1 MKKIAALVLCLAL
14 MGSLFAGCQQKPK
27 EIPPYFPHSNSVR
40 LDIGEQDIIDQN
52 LGEGDEDSPGW
63 YRVPQ
68 PVSVDGVSF
77 DLTYMLRREDTI
89 SGYYMNTDNELDVPA
104 AYKQLVKHF
113 NDLYGKGE
121 KVETTSDWQT
131 DFTGTKWV
139 FPIDTGEE
147 YRLTLEYYHSTYDDK
162 GNAPYHLAVLTSRS
176 DIL

>member
-27 EIPPYFPHSNSVR
+27 EAPPYFPHSNSVR

-52 LGEGDEDSPGW
+52 LGESDEKLSGW

-68 PVSVDGVSF
+68 PVSIDGVAF
-77 DLTYMLRREDTI
+77 NLTYMLMSGDTI
-89 SGYYMNTDNELDVPA
+89 AGNYINSDNELDVPA
-104 AYKQLVKHF
+104 AYKQLVQHF

-131 DFTGTKWV
+131 DFTGIKWV
-139 FPIDTGEE
+139 FPIDSGEE
-147 YRLTLEYYHSTYDDK
+147 YRLILEYYHSTSDDN